1 MRVMTFNLRS
11 DSIFDGKN
19 RWNSRKE
26 IVYDI
31 LDKYACDIIGLQ
43 EVTLKMHADL
53 ENKLHD
59 YQIVGQAR
67 SKKFFVEHN
76 NILVSKRH
84 KILDQ
89 ETFWLSNQPKKIG
102 SSIWDSIFPRI
113 CTTAKI
119 QLEEGMIVRVYNTH
133 LDCYLSPARGYGLK
147 KIMRYIEKQQEFEKL
162 PVILMGDFN
171 ANPNHRLI
179 KGFFEGEL
187 NTQQLI
193 AVQEIDRSIYQQ
205 ATMGGFK
212 DRHHGMHLDYI
223 FVSPE
228 YEVLRTQI
236 VKDNVNGRFPSDHY
250 PLLAD
255 VCLI

>member
-1 MRVMTFNLRS
+1 MGFDFVFGVDSRGHKGGLALFWKKDTNVSLIRYNDHCIDVRLNLGGAVWH
-11 DSIFDGKN
+11 FTGYYGHAN
-19 RWNSRKE
+19 RLERTQSWALIRALATKS
-26 IVYDI
+26 
-31 LDKYACDIIGLQ
+31 GLP
-43 EVTLKMHADL
+43 
-53 ENKLHD
+53 
-59 YQIVGQAR
+59 
-67 SKKFFVEHN
+67 
-76 NILVSKRH
+76 
-84 KILDQ
+84 
-89 ETFWLSNQPKKIG
+89 WL
-102 SSIWDSIFPRI
+102 
-113 CTTAKI
+113 
-119 QLEEGMIVRVYNTH
+119 
-133 LDCYLSPARGYGLK
+133 
-147 KIMRYIEKQQEFEKL
+147 
-162 PVILMGDFN
+162 LMGDFN

>member
-1 MRVMTFNLRS
+1 
-11 DSIFDGKN
+11 
-19 RWNSRKE
+19 
-26 IVYDI
+26 
-31 LDKYACDIIGLQ
+31 
-43 EVTLKMHADL
+43 
-53 ENKLHD
+53 
-59 YQIVGQAR
+59 
-67 SKKFFVEHN
+67 
-76 NILVSKRH
+76 
-84 KILDQ
+84 
-89 ETFWLSNQPKKIG
+89 
-102 SSIWDSIFPRI
+102 
-113 CTTAKI
+113 
-119 QLEEGMIVRVYNTH
+119 
-133 LDCYLSPARGYGLK
+133 
-147 KIMRYIEKQQEFEKL
+147 MRYIEKQQEFEKL